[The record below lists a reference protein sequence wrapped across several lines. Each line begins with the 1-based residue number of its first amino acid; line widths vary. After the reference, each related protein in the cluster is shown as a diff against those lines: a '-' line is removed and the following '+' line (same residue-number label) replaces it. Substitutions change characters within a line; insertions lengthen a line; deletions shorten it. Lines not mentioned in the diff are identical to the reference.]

1 MKGKKYS
8 IEDKI
13 RILRQAAR
21 GRSILEGCREANISE
36 ISLGRWKSARPNAQ
50 QAGLPKPKTLRGHN
64 PQCPP
69 SPAPVSPGSL
79 RRRWT
84 NEGKQHNQ

>member
-13 RILRQAAR
+13 RILRQAAG

-64 PQCPP
+64 PMR
-69 SPAPVSPGSL
+69 SISGSSL
-79 RRRWT
+79 SGLLTPQMDKPRQT
-84 NEGKQHNQ
+84 T

>member
-13 RILRQAAR
+13 RTLQAAR

-36 ISLGRWKSARPNAQ
+36 ISLADGSQRGQTLSKLGYQS
-50 QAGLPKPKTLRGHN
+50 PKRFAATT
-64 PQCPP
+64 QCPS

-84 NEGKQHNQ
+84 NQGKQHNQ